1 MGENNLINFKMGQQ
15 FIAQESCRTPGT
27 SLVLQW
33 LTLQAPNAAG
43 QVAYQVR
50 ELDPICYKED

>member
-1 MGENNLINFKMGQQ
+1 MGQQ